1 MMADGQTSM
10 TTIIFTFRNFEN
22 ALKYVISGTN
32 AVKFAKMETF
42 WQIGKSQTFMQNVGI
57 IF

>member
-42 WQIGKSQTFMQNVGI
+42 WQFGKSQTFMQNVGI